1 MSTITRRLFLRKTA
15 AGAAAGG
22 AITGSV
28 VALPVISEAADVSPE
43 ERLVNAIKEL
53 QEAAQ
58 AIDPSINGWDI
69 VPIRRDGSFRHV
81 RLAIFALCEEREAG
95 GRARA

>member
-28 VALPVISEAADVSPE
+28 IALPVISEAADMLPE

-69 VPIRRDGSFRHV
+69 VPICRVGSFRHV
-81 RLAIFALCEEREAG
+81 RLAIFAHCEERKVG
-95 GRARA
+95 GRGQ